1 MSTRHSRVS
10 KAGPP
15 WWLLLLAAAGI
26 AAGIYLWQMDP
37 VPRLPARSS
46 TPPTT
51 APADGPIDGPVDGR
65 VDGRVDGIA
74 AAPSAGIPEASPSAS
89 EAPVPSEPKFP
100 LPEMAARGDAA
111 PLPAAGESDSPILDS
126 LLALASREQLAQ
138 FFNLQD
144 FARRF
149 VVTVDN
155 LPRQLVP
162 AQWSAL
168 RPIPGPFAVADD
180 GERMTLQPENF
191 QRYEAFV
198 RFAESLDPKA
208 VAKVYLRFYPLLQ
221 EQYRELGYPEGH
233 LNDRVVAAID
243 DMLTAPEVSGP
254 IRVVQPKIHYR
265 FEDPLLESL
274 SAGRKVMI
282 RVGPENAARLK
293 QVLRALRAQIVR

>member
-1 MSTRHSRVS
+1 MPPDKPRAST
-10 KAGPP
+10 AGPP

-26 AAGIYLWQMDP
+26 AAGVYLWQMDP

-51 APADGPIDGPVDGR
+51 APADGPVDR
-65 VDGRVDGIA
+65 ADAVSEPAPTEPPA
-74 AAPSAGIPEASPSAS
+74 AVAEPN
-89 EAPVPSEPKFP
+89 EPKFP
-100 LPEMAARGDAA
+100 LPETALQGEATALPDAGDA
-111 PLPAAGESDSPILDS
+111 DSPILDS
-126 LLALASREQLAQ
+126 LLALASREQLAR
-138 FFNLQD
+138 FLNLQD

-155 LPRQLVP
+155 LPRQLIP

-168 RPIPGPFAVADD
+168 RPIPGQLAVAAD
-180 GERMTLQPENF
+180 GERITLQTENF
-191 QRYEAFV
+191 ARYDAFV
-198 RFAESLDPKA
+198 KFAESLDTKA
-208 VAKVYLRFYPLLQ
+208 LAKVYLRFYPLLQ
-221 EQYRELGYPEGH
+221 EQYREMGYPQGH

-254 IRVVQPKIHYR
+254 IRVVQPRVQYR

-293 QVLRALRAQIVR
+293 QVLRGLREQIVR

>member
-1 MSTRHSRVS
+1 MPTNRPRAST
-10 KAGPP
+10 AGPP

-37 VPRLPARSS
+37 VPRLPARS
-46 TPPTT
+46 TAPQTT
-51 APADGPIDGPVDGR
+51 APADGPVDRADAVSEPVPAEPP
-65 VDGRVDGIA
+65 VA
-74 AAPSAGIPEASPSAS
+74 AAEPNELN
-89 EAPVPSEPKFP
+89 EPKFP
-100 LPEMAARGDAA
+100 LPQTAAPADAA
-111 PLPAAGESDSPILDS
+111 ALPAAGDSDSPILDS
-126 LLALASREQLAQ
+126 LLSLASREQLAQ
-138 FFNLQD
+138 FLNLQD

-221 EQYRELGYPEGH
+221 EQYREMGYPQGH

-254 IRVVQPKIHYR
+254 IRVVQPKVQYR
-265 FEDPLLESL
+265 FDDPLLESL
-274 SAGRKVMI
+274 SAGRKIMI

-293 QVLRALRAQIVR
+293 QVLRGLREQIIR